1 MDAGP
6 DNPPPIAPESF
17 GSGGA
22 LDVSSDVAR
31 GGSVWAAPASPTDL
45 PRTTRGLVAPVH
57 ERERS
62 PGTAAR
68 PGSGSAPL
76 AGSPVARLQPRTV
89 GQLLDGGFDVIKF
102 RFRNIAVV
110 TATLILPLYALPAML
125 SAGTANGAI
134 SSNPL
139 SMLSGQN
146 SLVNRSGELT
156 GAYWRLVFL
165 GALAQIG
172 MFVARLL
179 LGVGIA
185 HMVTSWMLGRDP
197 GVKETLRH
205 VAKRLPIAL
214 AAWLVLAP
222 VKVASAMV
230 CGLGLIYTLP
240 VFAVLAPVVSIEG
253 SGPFRSIA
261 RTHRLSLRRFGP
273 VLGIWALWMLV
284 SMATGAAS
292 SLLVTLVTYL
302 VDGLGWGWVITGSV
316 TVALNSIW
324 VAVEVAVWVLVYI
337 DIRVRTEGI
346 DIRFEAIEQFD
357 LANA

>member
-6 DNPPPIAPESF
+6 DNPSPIPPERI
-17 GSGGA
+17 G
-22 LDVSSDVAR
+22 SSDAGRVPVS
-31 GGSVWAAPASPTDL
+31 GSVWAAPASPTDL
-45 PRTTRGLVAPVH
+45 PRTTRGLVAPVS
-57 ERERS
+57 ERERGGVVRS
-62 PGTAAR
+62 PTT
-68 PGSGSAPL
+68 PL
-76 AGSPVARLQPRTV
+76 PGSPVARLQPRTV

-110 TATLILPLYALPAML
+110 TATLVLPLYAIPAML
-125 SAGTANGAI
+125 SAGTAHGEI

-139 SMLSGQN
+139 SFLSGQN
-146 SLVNRSGELT
+146 SFVTGSGELT
-156 GAYWRLVFL
+156 PAYWRLVLFA
-165 GALAQIG
+165 ALAQIG

-185 HMVTSWMLGRDP
+185 HMVTSWMLGSDP
-197 GVKETLRH
+197 TVRETLRH
-205 VAKRLPIAL
+205 IAGRLPVAL

-222 VKVASAMV
+222 LKIASAFV

-253 SGPFRSIA
+253 MGPFRSIA

-284 SMATGAAS
+284 AMGTGAAS
-292 SLLVTLVTYL
+292 SLIVTLVGYL
-302 VDGLGWGWVITGSV
+302 ANGLGWGWVISGSV
-316 TVALNSIW
+316 SVALNSVW
-324 VAVEVAVWVLVYI
+324 VAVEVAVWVLAYV

-346 DIRFEAIEQFD
+346 DIGFEVIEQFD
-357 LANA
+357 LAHA